1 MIKENI
7 GERRDVDGAR
17 EEIFAQIQRHKGQ
30 NVIFFD
36 GWDGF
41 GAAPVIRSIAQV
53 LPSIKTQKT
62 PPDLCYDRIIYVD
75 CSAWICEREMH
86 RKIAEEL
93 QLDHETI
100 AIFDKQD
107 EEDDFDGVDHGSRG
121 AIRRVSQVIGRTLMS
136 SSFIMVFLNGSDHE
150 IDVQAKFGFIPIFDH
165 VVLWT
170 FKRRLLTMRDKSA
183 WRELPK
189 KLRFTHLFLYPS
201 VYISGLKAAEFN
213 ALLREEAAI
222 IVARHPCMQDID
234 IAVVTDWCL
243 YCLCLHYCFHGTD
256 KVYWAAQAPN
266 FCLYDGI
273 TQSHITR
280 EIRDALHREINWDC
294 DASHLKELFE
304 NFMKDP
310 VAPFLLVKDDT
321 IYQRKPYSWI
331 WISTTSKNMKV
342 LEEMQ
347 TIPATTTSLF
357 LCTFSFVLPPFL
369 KCHKLRFLGVDH
381 CSDDKIIKEEE
392 SSTEWI
398 FLHNLWVLDI
408 RHTHWDKIISLDKID
423 LMANLQELNIEGFCC
438 WQYTNKIQERLPDLQ
453 RLRITKPTQEA
464 ETLVISSSSN
474 SFMDKKKLEILDLSG
489 NRDMKNLPAGLSNAS
504 NLQVLIVDGCDGL
517 EDVVSDMLPSSLR
530 NDMVKIS
537 KISLQGCVQLENL
550 FVRGLSNLEELNL
563 SGSSIKVLDFETM
576 VADVPMLR
584 RLFLLGCQH
593 LRAIRWG
600 SFNSKGLDVV
610 CVDTRS
616 GKALGFTRPP
626 LLQHESFGLQLHAV
640 LADARLFRSLGPLC
654 YEHGRG
660 NIYFSIHITSSMEN
674 GVVQLE
680 ATDKGMTELINQ
692 LHHAPPCQYGDVL
705 TETIRDASLVSF
717 PQPPN
722 QQLDCHIE
730 IEDGSLA
737 LESELIPQG
746 TNLANVMIRFL
757 ESLHLHDVVTYSS
770 MPNGHWEVL
779 RWCRVERC
787 PNLETIFPPGTRDFN
802 NQLETIWASDLLKAR
817 SIFSKGGF
825 RGYYSFGNLQHLHLC
840 SCPRLQ
846 FVLPVWVSTF
856 PSLKTIHII
865 HCGDL
870 SHVLICEVKML
881 APALE
886 NIWIRGCFGL
896 RRLPALE
903 GRKQGVKKPA
913 IAIEK
918 DIWDAL
924 QWDRAAGHHPEL
936 YEAPVHSRHYR
947 RRRLLRGTV
956 LSFIL
961 RYELSGW
968 LMPARVDGQFG
979 LIFVLSVCACAR
991 VALRPCPMC
1000 VLEGVAC
1007 G

>member
-1 MIKENI
+1 M
-7 GERRDVDGAR
+7 
-17 EEIFAQIQRHKGQ
+17 
-30 NVIFFD
+30 
-36 GWDGF
+36 
-41 GAAPVIRSIAQV
+41 
-53 LPSIKTQKT
+53 
-62 PPDLCYDRIIYVD
+62 
-75 CSAWICEREMH
+75 
-86 RKIAEEL
+86 
-93 QLDHETI
+93 
-100 AIFDKQD
+100 
-107 EEDDFDGVDHGSRG
+107 
-121 AIRRVSQVIGRTLMS
+121 
-136 SSFIMVFLNGSDHE
+136 
-150 IDVQAKFGFIPIFDH
+150 
-165 VVLWT
+165 
-170 FKRRLLTMRDKSA
+170 
-183 WRELPK
+183 
-189 KLRFTHLFLYPS
+189 
-201 VYISGLKAAEFN
+201 YISGLKAAEFN

-256 KVYWAAQAPN
+256 RVYWVAQAPN
-266 FCLYDGI
+266 FCLYDGV
-273 TQSHITR
+273 TQSSKTK
-280 EIRDALHREINWDC
+280 EICDALHMEINWDC
-294 DASHLKELFE
+294 DASQLKKLFT
-304 NFMKDP
+304 NFMEDP
-310 VAPFLLVKDDT
+310 EAPFLIVEDDT

-357 LCTFSFVLPPFL
+357 TVFENAMGQRRLSDKLFEQCSILQVLILSQCTFSFILPRFL
-369 KCHKLRFLGVDH
+369 KCHKLRFLGVDY
-381 CSDDKIIKEEE
+381 CRDDKIIKEEE

-453 RLRITKPTQEA
+453 RLRITKPTQQA
-464 ETLVISSSSN
+464 ETSVISSSSN
-474 SFMDKKKLEILDLSG
+474 SFMDKKTLEILDLSG
-489 NRDMKNLPAGLSNAS
+489 NRDMKNLPAGLLNAS
-504 NLQVLIVDGCDGL
+504 ILQVLIVDDCDGL
-517 EDVVSDMLPSSLR
+517 EDVVSDRLPSSLR
-530 NDMVKIS
+530 LFSFDGYGPASHWTSLVELPQKNSRLESASDANKKDTVKIS

-550 FVRGLSNLEELNL
+550 FVRGLSNLEELDL
-563 SGSSIKVLDFETM
+563 SGSPIKVLDFETM
-576 VADVPMLR
+576 VADVPRLR

-600 SFNSKGLDVV
+600 SFNSAGLDVV

-626 LLQHESFGLQLHAV
+626 LSQHESFGLQLHAV

-654 YEHGRG
+654 KSYVPGH
-660 NIYFSIHITSSMEN
+660 IYFSIHITSSMEN
-674 GVVQLE
+674 YGVVQLE
-680 ATDKGMTELINQ
+680 ATDKGITELINQ
-692 LHHAPPCQYGDVL
+692 LHHAPPYQYGDVL

-730 IEDGSLA
+730 IGDGSLA
-737 LESELIPQG
+737 LESELIPQN
-746 TNLANVMIRFL
+746 TSLADVMPFYL
-757 ESLHLHDVVTYSS
+757 ESLHMHDAVTYTS
-770 MPNGHWEVL
+770 MPNGEWRSL

-787 PNLETIFPPGTRDFN
+787 PNLETIFPPGTRDSSH
-802 NQLETIWASDLLKAR
+802 QLETIWASDLLKAR
-817 SIFSKGGF
+817 SIFSKGGV
-825 RGYYSFGNLQHLHLC
+825 RYPSFGNLQHLHLC

-846 FVLPVWVSTF
+846 FVLPVWVWTF

-870 SHVLICEVKML
+870 SHVLVLDETYPEKIAIQGVPFPKLTTIHLYNLPKLQQICEVKML

-936 YEAPVHSRHYR
+936 YETPVHSRHYR
-947 RRRLLRGTV
+947 RSRLLRGTV
-956 LSFIL
+956 LSIRCCFDK
-961 RYELSGW
+961 SV
-968 LMPARVDGQFG
+968 ARSSAMDAATDAVFFFHVVYAG
-979 LIFVLSVCACAR
+979 
-991 VALRPCPMC
+991 VAL
-1000 VLEGVAC
+1000 A
-1007 G
+1007 